1 MYEVSVTMSRQGHEP
16 RTVGLSGPDDHT
28 PEQKSD
34 LLLQAAESVQRE
46 LGLPSSLAEVVAS
59 RGTFEAL
66 TELLDELGVG
76 VPPNKARLGL
86 VQRVRMLGDE
96 VRQLRA
102 GVGVPEAARRE
113 HERRVDELAADRDS
127 ARALAS
133 AHGTVI
139 NEVRR
144 RLDLDPSVPDA
155 ELSRIVGELQEDVE
169 RARRAGADAAHT
181 IREVREAVNATPST
195 HDSDLGSIVRAFR
208 IGRGPL
214 APETLAEAL
223 VTAAHDQRIADGGRV
238 GDALPV
244 FQWGDMLGS
253 AKSFWIGVAQRLTSA
268 VRASH
273 PADQPCLAATTLR
286 AVLDGLGLPFGVVT
300 LGGVDNAQQ
309 AAAEIARRAARA
321 EQATRTEETLSV
333 VLSALGISMVPG
345 TPAAVEVVRVYAE
358 QVKKNAAQLEGAR
371 LEVEEIGHVV
381 AAADGG
387 VPPTTYDDLQQRVR
401 KLVQRVERFE
411 RVLIG
416 LGLPPESWAL
426 EVPREQLFGTVDRIA
441 DNSDAWISAGP
452 KLKSML
458 QAMRLPHDYHLR
470 ASEDEL
476 SSLVARVVEYSDRWL
491 ALTPDTVARAVH
503 TAMGADS
510 LVLAGE
516 MVWVPWDALRP
527 KTIERLMNIATTAL
541 HELAA
546 WPRREDTDRQRW
558 QQALNRVRLNA
569 GLQMRTVEEIGDQ
582 PEFDQMTE
590 LIGELRLQAGSSS
603 ATPEQLAVALFD
615 ASREVARGRGTE
627 PIPMIDNKPWDCAY
641 EGRKNWWR
649 AVATRTLGGVGVNV
663 PTSLLP
669 VHPEQLARAIHAAVW
684 AVGSSP
690 LVPRGTVITHE
701 PWEKASPE
709 LNEWRT
715 RVAEIALS
723 ELPQIA
729 RADAESEASFVAHMD
744 AVTSELRQR
753 IVILDR
759 ENEKLEA
766 QRASALD
773 SFREIAGTLGMSF
786 GGADDMRALGE
797 TTATAVAQLNE
808 EKLNEGTW
816 RSMYR
821 GMLRGVMDKLDL
833 PDEVIDDPKAFGAAF
848 SVELEKRS
856 GVTMKV
862 CAPKPEDWQLHLYR
876 AGDMV
881 GWVRH
886 GRTLRVGEHEFEVS
900 FVYTGPDPVR
910 PDGELLLPSVTPE
923 QLGRAWLETPAASGT
938 ELSWD
943 DSPALHELYIDH
955 ARKVIE
961 RLTGESMM
969 DSAAR
974 QRWVALARQGRKV
987 SPLPGEAFTI
997 GEDGKLKGFRAS
1009 FLVPGKVKGFRGGV
1023 PELDRES
1030 LRAFLGGSVTQSD
1043 PDTVAISKLIESVT
1057 GGRVLREHDSAAL
1070 LAQLREL
1077 GAHVR
1082 TLEAERGRHQE
1093 LFARLSETVGV
1104 DGATDEFVVSSAI
1117 SALEDFNVRLPA
1129 LIEKNRALQT
1139 SVETTERRTRN
1150 AIAGMERRLAEAL
1163 GDYFTPDAS
1172 DDNWADMVLKV
1183 SDLVADREDVQE
1195 LAVEL
1200 GTWPSSSVH
1209 AMTASAKKLVEFQRA
1224 HRVCTGAG
1232 ALQRELTSQL
1242 AEALGRGAEPPLG
1255 GTWGWGDLIHQV
1267 SNTADWQRKAATRA
1281 DDLRRALRMPDHV
1294 SWDALV
1300 SQAAQANGAVGHLQ
1314 RKLGLREQTYPGPL
1328 LKAVEEL
1335 WIMADS
1341 ETSKVIAELRGQFR
1355 IPRDQSSL
1363 MVPVKVAELFRA
1375 RSDMVQDLARAL
1387 GLSSDESWED
1397 MIEIAT
1403 GRTSRAAQP
1412 DADRLEVNALAAIRK
1427 TLGLHE
1433 RLFPA
1438 GVVDAVHEA
1447 DRCRRMMIELR
1458 EVLELGA
1465 GTDMTFVVR
1474 AVKELKASWDVM
1486 EEHYPRV
1493 VEALGVTTDTV
1504 SDAAIPEAVGKA
1516 LDAIAELK
1524 RANVFEPGERA
1535 GARRVKDAVLTLVEA
1550 SGIDVESDEPDVAVQ
1565 KAGDAAAIL
1574 RSWPDVVRGV
1584 MAFEHVEVEQPD
1596 EVEPLLRHYAEVFY
1610 KADRRGSMTRAIE
1623 RLLAAHRGG
1632 PVQDNLDTMY
1642 ERLDKLINSL
1652 FEALREIGGP
1662 YGVKAVNYVDKQRFA
1677 EHVLMVARNHV
1688 AMSPSAMWASFAE
1701 QIAALFESWAKAGRD
1716 EEPMSK
1722 LVTVPGVGIKKD
1734 RQTLEF
1740 AADTVRAHSA
1750 ALVSGGDVHPLVM
1763 ALQDKTFWA
1772 PDSSVS
1778 SLELV
1783 PDADGDVVFR
1793 DDTQSDDGKALGL
1806 LILSAHELAPVGA
1819 ALLML
1824 NMHHVRAKA
1833 TKRQEQSSAAA
1844 EAAEIAAG
1852 AEEVIAVGPIR
1863 VTPTVPQEWR
1873 YGPNA
1878 IDPDPGKRWHIG
1890 CGGEVLTFDGVDRCG
1905 DCGYEWEPDAE
1916 LDRAIEAAEQQETA
1930 VAESAPERDAATD
1943 EPDQDTT
1950 S

>member
-1 MYEVSVTMSRQGHEP
+1 MTMSRPGHKP
-16 RTVGLSGPDDHT
+16 RVVGMSAPDDHT
-28 PEQKSD
+28 PDQMSELALRVVD
-34 LLLQAAESVQRE
+34 AVQRGLE
-46 LGLPSSLAEVVAS
+46 LPSSLDEVVAA
-59 RGTFEAL
+59 RTTFEAVS
-66 TELLDELGVG
+66 TLLDELDIVTVSGAPG
-76 VPPNKARLGL
+76 WQGL
-86 VQRVRMLGDE
+86 HDRVRAVCAE
-96 VRQLRA
+96 VRKLR
-102 GVGVPEAARRE
+102 RRT
-113 HERRVDELAADRDS
+113 DELAYERDLARSRIS
-127 ARALAS
+127 AQR
-133 AHGTVI
+133 TTI
-139 NEVRR
+139 EETRR
-144 RLDLDPSVPDA
+144 RLDMFEGTCDSEIP
-155 ELSRIVGELQEDVE
+155 RIVGELVAE
-169 RARRAGADAAHT
+169 RDRLRRENTAMADT
-181 IREVREAVNATPST
+181 VREVREAVNATPNT
-195 HDSDLGSIVRAFR
+195 HDSDLGSIVRAWR
-208 IGRGPL
+208 RGGVVGERGPL

-223 VTAAHDQRIADGGRV
+223 VTAVHDQRVADGGKS
-238 GDALPV
+238 GDALAV
-244 FQWGDMLGS
+244 FPWEDMLGI
-253 AKSFWIGVAQRLTSA
+253 AHGFWIRVAERLTSA
-268 VRASH
+268 VRAPH
-273 PADQPCLAATTLR
+273 PADQPCLARTMLR
-286 AVLDGLGLPFGVVT
+286 AVLDGLGLPVGPVT
-300 LGGVDNAQQ
+300 LGGADNARR
-309 AAAEIARRAARA
+309 AAAEIARQAGRA
-321 EQATRTEETLSV
+321 EQAERAEETLSV
-333 VLSALGISMVPG
+333 LLQALGISVVPG
-345 TPAAVEVVRVYAE
+345 TPAAVEVVRAYAKGVKE
-358 QVKKNAAQLEGAR
+358 QSAQLD
-371 LEVEEIGHVV
+371 EV
-381 AAADGG
+381 
-387 VPPTTYDDLQQRVR
+387 RS
-401 KLVQRVERFE
+401 KLSV
-411 RVLIG
+411 
-416 LGLPPESWAL
+416 
-426 EVPREQLFGTVDRIA
+426 
-441 DNSDAWISAGP
+441 
-452 KLKSML
+452 ML
-458 QAMRLPHDYHLR
+458 QALRLPHDYWTR
-470 ASEDEL
+470 ATEDEL
-476 SSLVARVVEYSDRWL
+476 SSTVARVVEYSDRWL
-491 ALTPDTVARAVH
+491 ALTPDVVACALHNAFVERRRKLDGPRFEGWWREWKPQESQVQ
-503 TAMGADS
+503 AD
-510 LVLAGE
+510 
-516 MVWVPWDALRP
+516 MVRFAETALR
-527 KTIERLMNIATTAL
+527 
-541 HELAA
+541 ELGA
-546 WPRREDTDRQRW
+546 WPRVADTDRQRW
-558 QQALNRVRLNA
+558 QQALNRVRLEH
-569 GLQMRTVEEIGDQ
+569 GLQMVPVEEIGDL
-582 PEFDQMTE
+582 PEFEQVSGLLSEVREAQTPQMV
-590 LIGELRLQAGSSS
+590 
-603 ATPEQLAVALFD
+603 PEQLAEVLFD
-615 ASREVARGRGTE
+615 ASRAVSSALGSEPVPVVDKPGGWAVAGDRRKQWWREVAKLLLDR
-627 PIPMIDNKPWDCAY
+627 
-641 EGRKNWWR
+641 
-649 AVATRTLGGVGVNV
+649 VVVSV

-669 VHPEQLARAIHAAVW
+669 VSAEELARALYATQIVTVLPWEEAPE
-684 AVGSSP
+684 SSRRERIERAQRILDMLPSIATPKTLPPVLPTQLAQAMNDARLAMTQQAHGGAP
-690 LVPRGTVITHE
+690 LWLGA
-701 PWEKASPE
+701 PWEKQVPQVR
-709 LNEWRT
+709 EWYERM
-715 RVAEIALS
+715 AEIVLS
-723 ELPQIA
+723 ELPEIA
-729 RADAESEASFVAHMD
+729 RADAESDASFVAHMD

-753 IVILDR
+753 VVTLEQ
-759 ENEKLEA
+759 ENERLDA
-766 QRASALD
+766 QRLQALA
-773 SFREIAGTLGMSF
+773 SFREIASMLDMSF
-786 GGADDMRALGE
+786 GGAEDMRALGE
-797 TTATAVAQLNE
+797 TTATAVRQLRDE
-808 EKLNEGTW
+808 ASNEGTW

-821 GMLRGVMDKLDL
+821 GMLRGVMDQLGL

-848 SVELEKRS
+848 HVELEKRS
-856 GVTMKV
+856 GVKLNV
-862 CAPKPEDWQLHLYR
+862 CAPKPEDW
-876 AGDMV
+876 MV
-881 GWVRH
+881 SLVRSEPGPDGLLSGTVRH
-886 GRTLRVGEHEFEVS
+886 GHRLQLGAIEYKVE
-900 FVYTGPDPVR
+900 FVYTGSDPVR
-910 PDGELLLPSVTPE
+910 PDGELLLPSVSPE

-1300 SQAAQANGAVGHLQ
+1300 AQASQANNAVGHLQ

-1341 ETSKVIAELRGQFR
+1341 ETSEVIAELRGQFR

-1574 RSWPDVVRGV
+1574 RSWPDVLRAVD
-1584 MAFEHVEVEQPD
+1584 AFEGVEVEQPD
-1596 EVEPLLRHYAEVFY
+1596 EVEPLLRSYAEVFY
-1610 KADRRGSMTRAIE
+1610 KADRRGSVTRAIE
-1623 RLLAAHRGG
+1623 RLLAAHRGE
-1632 PVQDNLDTMY
+1632 PLRDDLDTMY
-1642 ERLDKLINSL
+1642 ERFDSLIKSL
-1652 FEALREIGGP
+1652 F
-1662 YGVKAVNYVDKQRFA
+1662 AVVEETGRAHGFRFA
-1677 EHVLMVARNHV
+1677 PGDSKDAFANMVLMNIRNHV

-1772 PDSSVS
+1772 PDSSAS